1 MSGTRSTVIHM
12 VGPGDLG
19 SSIRCVVD
27 LGLPLEEVGHKRDG
41 AMISFSARVT
51 GTPTELQSKTLRAW
65 AEGSEMHLTMTEASS
80 DAPYPAIAVTLL
92 GSGGLGSALA
102 RLVEV
107 MKGLGLEVAE
117 TRSVGERT
125 KHGVELLV
133 SASPGGELG
142 AVELQALSRKILEAS
157 RGLDVDVAVQRN
169 DFFRKNRRLVC
180 LDVDST
186 FVQGEFIDELA
197 ELAGVKPAVAEITS
211 RAMRGEL
218 DFQAALRERV
228 ALLAGLPMER
238 ALTLCE
244 RFVLS
249 PGAED
254 LARALRRLGVR
265 VGLVSGGFDF
275 FVDRLR
281 SRFELDF
288 AFANQLEVENERL
301 TGRVLGAI
309 VDGQRKA
316 QVLRDMAN
324 VYRIDTRQTVA
335 VGDGANDIFMLEA
348 AGLGIA
354 YQAKPKLLAHADAYF
369 LHHDRLD
376 TMLYLMGFDPPEVK
390 DACSEC

>member
-1 MSGTRSTVIHM
+1 MKGLESTTVHL
-12 VGPGDLG
+12 VGQGELG
-19 SSIRCVVD
+19 VCLRRVVE
-27 LGLPLEEVGHKRDG
+27 LGLPLEQLRHYQDG
-41 AMISFSARVT
+41 TLLTLIAHVRGKPTAAQESALRV
-51 GTPTELQSKTLRAW
+51 W
-65 AEGSEMHLTMTEASS
+65 AEGAQLTLTVESGSEPRRNPKARPSV
-80 DAPYPAIAVTLL
+80 AVTLL
-92 GSGGLGSALA
+92 GSTGLGQALVA
-102 RLVEV
+102 LTGLVE
-107 MKGLGLEVAE
+107 GLGLKVDEAHP
-117 TRSVGERT
+117 VGEQED
-125 KHGVELLV
+125 HGVELLV
-133 SASPGGELG
+133 SSSSGDPCEAWLGELR
-142 AVELQALSRKILEAS
+142 RKVLETG
-157 RGLDVDVAVQRN
+157 RELDVDVAVQKN

-197 ELAGVKPAVAEITS
+197 ELAQVKPRVAEITA

-228 ALLAGLPMER
+228 SLLAGLPMSK
-238 ALTLCE
+238 ALTLCD

-254 LARALRRLGVR
+254 LVFALRRLGVR

-275 FVDRLR
+275 FVDKLR
-281 SRFELDF
+281 ARFGLDF
-288 AFANQLEVENERL
+288 ENDRL
-301 TGRVLGAI
+301 TGKVLGSI

-316 QVLRDMAN
+316 QVLRDMAS
-324 VYRIDTRQTVA
+324 VFRIDLRQTVA

-354 YQAKPKLLAHADAYF
+354 YQAKPKLMAHADACF

-390 DACSEC
+390 DACSEA